1 MELNQMAIL
10 NPLERLS
17 VNSKTSGGFTLTLYF
32 INASS
37 VPFYLT
43 FEMVLDSDLNAIL
56 AETYFSNFPQNVV
69 LYLVMKCLILNS
81 KLT

>member
-1 MELNQMAIL
+1 MELNQMAFL

-17 VNSKTSGGFTLTLYF
+17 VNSKTTGGFSLTLYF

-43 FEMVLDSDLNAIL
+43 FEMVLDSDLNIIL
-56 AETYFSNFPQNVV
+56 VETYFSNFSQV